1 MSFMVIL
8 SGICSHKIWQQC
20 SRLERMETYLQRK
33 KAKNDKNLPETKM
46 LKQF

>member
-1 MSFMVIL
+1 VQPFGENGNIPA
-8 SGICSHKIWQQC
+8 KK
-20 SRLERMETYLQRK
+20 K

>member
-1 MSFMVIL
+1 MVIL

-20 SRLERMETYLQRK
+20 SHLERMETYLQREE